1 MVDTLESF
9 ATMKATLKQIAQAA
23 SVNVSTASR
32 ALSGAYGVHKETRE
46 RVLSAAKKL
55 GYRPNLTARGLVT
68 GKSHTIGL
76 LVSDIRNPYFAEV
89 ARGVEDAAFGA
100 AFDVIL
106 CNSDLNSGKQVKYL
120 HSLLEKNVDGILMN
134 STAALTAE
142 QCSEL
147 ASYGVPVTLLNRPGG
162 KYPFSTVLA
171 DNYEGGRVA
180 GQYLAGLGHRSIAHL
195 TGHRSHGNFADRS
208 RGFADALKAQADPLA
223 PIVIRGEHSFQ
234 GGYEMARALFA
245 KHPEVTA
252 VFAANDVI
260 ALGVLRSAAETGRSI
275 PEDLSVIGFDNLEF
289 TGLVHPALTTVHQ
302 PKYEM
307 GRAAVEILLRQ
318 MRTGAAALPEHQVFG
333 VTLMERQSCCNRLRK
348 LAQAASVPSPFSEI
362 S

>member
-1 MVDTLESF
+1 MESF
-9 ATMKATLKQIAQAA
+9 AKMKATLKEIAEAA

-32 ALSGAYGVHKETRE
+32 ALSGSYGVSQETRE
-46 RVLSAAKKL
+46 KVLSTAKKL

-89 ARGVEDAAFGA
+89 ARGVEDTAFEAG
-100 AFDVIL
+100 FDVIL
-106 CNSDLNSGKQVKYL
+106 CNSDLKPAKQVKYL

-134 STAALTAE
+134 STAALTTE

-147 ASYGVPVTLLNRPGG
+147 ASYGVPVTLLNRPAG
-162 KYPFSTVLA
+162 KYPFSTVLG
-171 DNYEGGRVA
+171 DNYEGGRLA
-180 GQYLAGLGHRSIAHL
+180 GQYLFDLGHRSVAHL
-195 TGHRSHGNFADRS
+195 TGPRSHGNFADRS
-208 RGFADALKAQADPLA
+208 RGFSSVWQSQRDTVG
-223 PIVIRGEHSFQ
+223 PIVIRGDHSFQ
-234 GGYEMARALFA
+234 GGYEIARTLFQ

-260 ALGVLRSAAETGRSI
+260 ALGVLRAAAETGRSI
-275 PEDLSVIGFDNLEF
+275 PGDLSVIGFDNLEF
-289 TGLVHPALTTVHQ
+289 TALVHPALTTIHQ

-318 MRTGAAALPEHQVFG
+318 IRAKAAPLPEHQVFG
-333 VTLMERQSCCNRLRK
+333 VTLIERNSCCKRLLK
-348 LAQAASVPSPFSEI
+348 STSFSVGAREI
-362 S
+362 A